1 MNRRNI
7 YRALIPF
14 LLTVSSFVILLS
26 GCGAKNNEV
35 LSSNDNSG
43 SIADYVGT
51 YNLIYK
57 EGSSISEEGIRTL
70 KSVGKNLSLT
80 INEEG
85 TAIFRSIEEDVEL
98 VFNVSEMTL
107 SNSSE
112 EMKVSFE
119 NGILNL
125 DEVGKLLFF
134 EKQVIDGA
142 ASPAEDPDLLNRGDD
157 ATKRQIF
164 GIDDDLTL
172 YAALGINEIVLTEG
186 GRLTA
191 VTYGDL
197 QANEGSE
204 VTLATDAETFDIL
217 DYGNGGYRA
226 IVFVRKDGTVSAVAP
241 SPLIEE
247 QRIENI
253 DNIGELTRIT
263 TIYQV
268 SDESG
273 SRIAVVDEEGDETII
288 DEYLY

>member
-57 EGSSISEEGIRTL
+57 EGSSISEEDIRTL

-80 INEEG
+80 INEDG

-98 VFNVSEMTL
+98 VFIVSEMTL

-119 NGILNL
+119 NGLLKL
-125 DEVGKLLFF
+125 DEDGKLLFF
-134 EKQVIDGA
+134 EKQVIDGP

-247 QRIENI
+247 QRIEYI